1 VLLLFLVVG
10 AGYLA
15 WVWAPLYFD
24 HYAVKQVV
32 SDYMNQAVKNRDDAA
47 LREAMVKKL
56 ASLFQEEG
64 LDAYG
69 QPAKVPAIR
78 VDERALTWERDT
90 SAKSLH
96 IAFDYDRE
104 VVYPFLKRTAV
115 KTFSVD
121 RTSDL
126 TLPDWGPAR

>member
-1 VLLLFLVVG
+1 MLLLFLVVG
-10 AGYLA
+10 SGYLA

-32 SDYMNQAVKNRDDAA
+32 ADYMNQAVKNRDDAA
-47 LREAMVKKL
+47 LREAMVQKL

-64 LDAYG
+64 FDAHG

-78 VDERALTWERDT
+78 IDGRAVTWERDAA
-90 SAKSLH
+90 AKSLR
-96 IAFDYDRE
+96 IAFEYDRE

-126 TLPDWGPAR
+126 TIPDWGPAR